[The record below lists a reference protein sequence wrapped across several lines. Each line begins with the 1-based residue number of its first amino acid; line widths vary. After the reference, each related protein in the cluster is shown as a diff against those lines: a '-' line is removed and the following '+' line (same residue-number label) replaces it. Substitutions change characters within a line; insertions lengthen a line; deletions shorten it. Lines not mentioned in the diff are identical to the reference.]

1 MNKVKKIGVVGEGKM
16 GTSIFFFLHDFDFH
30 LTWLC
35 SSDQEKGKA
44 QKSYHK
50 KAKIFLMSGVLSE
63 SDYTNKL
70 EHTKI
75 TDSINELS
83 DCDLIIEAVTENIE
97 VKRQLF
103 ESLDHSVNPNCIFA
117 SNSSS
122 IVPSR
127 LVPSESRRDKVAGL
141 HFFFPVNLKNTVE
154 LITFGST
161 ALHTKD
167 LLYRFLLQIHKKPFL
182 QDESYAFV
190 MNRLLL
196 DFQAYAFEIVRKEG
210 LSHRQVDEWVRQFMF
225 PIGVFEFFDQV
236 GIDVMLSSI
245 KTYINGSINRE
256 FYQSMVEELE
266 YLISMNRLGIK
277 TRSGLFN
284 YADTSI
290 DEEDDPHTF
299 FPQKQ
304 SVINRLWDYYIRGVN
319 QMIEAGICTREEM
332 ACYLKDYL
340 GTDSDPFSRLPG

>member
-1 MNKVKKIGVVGEGKM
+1 M
-16 GTSIFFFLHDFDFH
+16 GASIFFYLNDFDFR

-35 SSDQEKGKA
+35 RSDQEKEKA
-44 QKSYHK
+44 QKTYRK
-50 KAKIFLMSGVLSE
+50 KLKLFLLSGVLSE
-63 SDYTNKL
+63 ADYTNKL

-75 TDSINELS
+75 TDSINELR
-83 DCDLIIEAVTENIE
+83 DCDLIIEAVTENLE
-97 VKRQLF
+97 VKSQLF
-103 ESLDHSVNPNCIFA
+103 KSLDQAVNPDCIFA

-154 LITFGST
+154 LITFSST
-161 ALHTKD
+161 ALQTKD
-167 LLYRFLLQIHKKPFL
+167 LLSRFLIQINKKPFL

-196 DFQAYAFEIVRKEG
+196 DFQACAFEIVRKEG
-210 LSHRQVDEWVRQFMF
+210 LSHRRVDEWVRQYMF
-225 PIGVFEFFDQV
+225 PVGVFEFFDQV

-245 KTYINGSINRE
+245 KNYISNSINRE
-256 FYQSMVEELE
+256 FYQPMVEELE
-266 YLISMNRLGIK
+266 HLASMNRLGMK
-277 TRSGLFN
+277 TRHGLYN
-284 YADTSI
+284 YADTPA
-290 DEEDDPHTF
+290 DEDNDPHAF

-304 SVINRLWDYYIRGVN
+304 SVINRLWNYYIREVH

-332 ACYLKDYL
+332 TCYLKDYL
-340 GTDSDPFSRLPG
+340 GTDHDPFSWLPR